1 MTSKEIEQRII
12 EEVCKYTATCKRL
25 RRASVDEADA
35 RRSSLSMVDILVV
48 ATERARLESLAYE
61 AEGWLF
67 TLSKMLIEERQ
78 REKEEEEAKRLGK
91 GAE

>member
-1 MTSKEIEQRII
+1 
-12 EEVCKYTATCKRL
+12 
-25 RRASVDEADA
+25 
-35 RRSSLSMVDILVV
+35 MVDILVV

>member
-35 RRSSLSMVDILVV
+35 RRSSLSMVDILAV
-48 ATERARLESLAYE
+48 ATERARGSRQ
-61 AEGWLF
+61 EG
-67 TLSKMLIEERQ
+67 R
-78 REKEEEEAKRLGK
+78 RVRVCAGY
-91 GAE
+91 

>member
-1 MTSKEIEQRII
+1 MTSKEIEKRLI
-12 EEVCKYTATCKRL
+12 EEVCKYTSACSLL
-25 RRASVDEADA
+25 RKASLDEADM

-48 ATERARLESLAYE
+48 STERAKLEALACE
-61 AEGWLF
+61 SEGWLF